1 MQTTISSLPVL
12 RRRKPSRTE
21 RIKHLAMAA
30 IPIAVAKKA
39 VPDSGKG
46 KAASA
51 GGLAVVTAAIAGA
64 AYKLRG
70 RSHDANGDGDVGGYA
85 NNAGPVSPPATP
97 TV

>member
-1 MQTTISSLPVL
+1 MQMTISSLPVL
-12 RRRKPSRTE
+12 RRRKPSRAE

-30 IPIAVAKKA
+30 VPIAVAKKA

-51 GGLAVVTAAIAGA
+51 GGLAVVTAAVAGA

-70 RSHDANGDGDVGGYA
+70 RSQDTNGDGEVRWNA

>member
-12 RRRKPSRTE
+12 RRRRSRAD
-21 RIKHLAMAA
+21 RIKQRVMAA
-30 IPIAVAKKA
+30 IPTQAAKKA
-39 VPDSGKG
+39 VPDSGRG
-46 KAASA
+46 RAAGA
-51 GGLAVVTAAIAGA
+51 GGIAVATAAIAGA

-70 RSHDANGDGDVGGYA
+70 RSQDSEGDGDQPMTA